1 MDKQDCKYQAYV
13 RILKEELVKAMGCT
27 EPIAL
32 AYCAALARQQCG
44 ELANRVVVYA
54 SGSIIKN
61 VKSVIVPHTGHLKG
75 IEAAVAAGIVA
86 GDASKEL
93 EVLADITPQQIEAI
107 HNYLK
112 TADIEVK
119 YLDQGCVFDMMVEMV
134 GENHRATVRIQ
145 NTHTN
150 VVYIEKDGQT
160 ILDKLKNGKDGHT
173 NADYML
179 LDIEAIV
186 DFANSADLDDVKDIL
201 DTQIECNSAIAK
213 EGMEND
219 YGANIGKVLLKTNG
233 NDVRNQAKAYAAAG
247 SDARMNGCE
256 MPVVINSGSGNQGLT
271 ASVPVMVYAK
281 YLGCTKQQLYRGL
294 LVSNLCAI
302 RLKRPI
308 GTLSAYCGVVSA
320 GAAAGAGVAYLK
332 GADYDTI
339 KHTLVNALSV
349 LSGMICDGAKA
360 SCAAKIAL
368 GVEMGLFGYDMYQ
381 SGQQFYHGDGIVQNG
396 VEQTIEAVGRV
407 AREGM
412 KSTNDEIID
421 IMIHND

>member
-1 MDKQDCKYQAYV
+1 MEKHDNKYQAYI
-13 RILKEELVKAMGCT
+13 RILNAELVKAMGCT

-32 AYCAALARQQCG
+32 AYCAALTKQLLE
-44 ELANRVVVYA
+44 ELPNRVVVHA

-86 GDASKEL
+86 GDPTQEL
-93 EVLADITPQQIEAI
+93 EVLADITEAQIETI
-107 HNYLK
+107 HQFLK
-112 TADIEVK
+112 ATPIDVK
-119 YLDQGCVFDMMVEMV
+119 YLDQGCVFDMMVELY
-134 GENHRATVRIQ
+134 GPNHSAKVRIQ

-150 VVYIEKDGQT
+150 VVYQEKDGST
-160 ILDKLKNGKDGHT
+160 ILNKLENGKDGSI
-173 NADYML
+173 NPDYML
-179 LDIEAIV
+179 LDIEDIV
-186 DFANSADLDDVKDIL
+186 DFANSVDIEDIKELL
-201 DTQIECNSAIAK
+201 DTQIECNGAIAN
-213 EGMEND
+213 EGLCHD
-219 YGANIGKVLLKTNG
+219 YGANIGKVLLQTHG
-233 NDVRNQAKAYAAAG
+233 DDVRTQAKAYAAAG

-271 ASVPVMVYAK
+271 ASLPVMVYAK
-281 YLGCTKQQLYRGL
+281 YLCSTNEQLYRA
-294 LVSNLCAI
+294 LVISNLCAI

-332 GADYDTI
+332 GASYDTI

-368 GVEMGLFGYDMYQ
+368 GVEMGLFGYDMYL
-381 SGQQFYHGDGIVQNG
+381 SGQQFYHGDGIVQDG

-412 KSTNDEIID
+412 RSTNDEIID